1 MAAESTRERGTR
13 GEDLALNHLVEQG
26 YRLVARN
33 WRSRAG
39 ELDLVM
45 LDGDCL
51 VIVEVKARHGEAAGR
66 AEQAVS
72 RVQGRRLLNAGEQF
86 VGEHPE
92 YADMFWR
99 CDLVAITFQAGRSA
113 DIQHFVNA
121 IVTG

>member
-1 MAAESTRERGTR
+1 MAPESTRERGTR
-13 GEDLALNHLVEQG
+13 GEDLALDHLAEQG
-26 YRLVARN
+26 YHLVARN

-51 VIVEVKARHGEAAGR
+51 VIVEVKARRGEAAGR

-72 RVQGRRLLNAGEQF
+72 RTQGRRLLNAGEQF
-86 VGEHPE
+86 VAEHPE
-92 YADMFWR
+92 YADHFWR
-99 CDLVAITFQAGRSA
+99 CDLVAITFEDGQAPRF
-113 DIQHFVNA
+113 QHFVNA